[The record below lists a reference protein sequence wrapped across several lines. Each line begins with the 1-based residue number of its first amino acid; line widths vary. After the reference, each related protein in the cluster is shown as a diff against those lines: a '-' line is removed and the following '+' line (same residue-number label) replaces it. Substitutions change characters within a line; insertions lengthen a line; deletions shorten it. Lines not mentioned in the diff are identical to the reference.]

1 MDKTGSLFICEDSR
15 ENKKH
20 VDALDNLAKDLG
32 ISIGALMAAYRSEF
46 DRLDRQAKIR
56 DYLSIFIVRKVR
68 DSVKTGSA

>member
-1 MDKTGSLFICEDSR
+1 MDKTESLFICEDSR

-20 VDALDNLAKDLG
+20 ADALDNLSKDLG
-32 ISIGALMAAYRSEF
+32 ISIGALMAVYRSEF